1 MFIYVIFL
9 YLLSPGDVF
18 LLPEIGFFIYK
29 KGILLGPMV
38 FFIQGDAGYEAVT
51 IT

>member
-18 LLPEIGFFIYK
+18 LLPEIGFFYIK
-29 KGILLGPMV
+29 KV
-38 FFIQGDAGYEAVT
+38 FYWVQWFFFIQGDAGYEAVT